1 MSGRVAAASP
11 VWGLLEKSNQKLAT
25 LNRSLLELRRA
36 EHLYRSLFVNS
47 PLAMYILV
55 DGRISLANPQ
65 FMKLTGYQGDELT
78 GADFLALVVPED
90 RPVASENAAKMLRA
104 ERFSSYRFRI
114 ACKNGE
120 SRWVMAVV
128 AAIRY
133 GGRQAVLGH
142 LVTLAHDAL
151 GGEQPGR
158 RTCGRYVPQ
167 PILGLAAAV
176 EKRDPA
182 TGSHQRRTASLACA
196 IAGEMGL
203 SPQQADAISIAA
215 FIHDVGKMCLPAELL
230 SKPGRLTDEESA
242 LMKTHPQAGYDIL
255 KTMPLPR
262 AIAPMVLQHHER
274 LDGSG
279 YSQRMAGDDI
289 LLEARIIAVADVVD
303 AMVSPRPYRPALGIR
318 EALDEISGGR
328 SKLYDPEAADA
339 CISLFSEKQF
349 TFDEK
354 NAEPPI
360 RYQEPALSALPA

>member
-1 MSGRVAAASP
+1 MLEHAGTANP
-11 VWGLLEKSNQKLAT
+11 VCGLLEKSDQKLAH
-25 LNRSLLELRRA
+25 LSKGLLELRQT
-36 EHLYRSLFVNS
+36 ECLYRSVFVNS

-55 DGRISLANPQ
+55 DGRIRLANPR
-65 FMKLTGYQGDELT
+65 FVKLAGYQGDELT

-90 RPVASENAAKMLRA
+90 RPVASENAAQMLRA
-104 ERFSSYRFRI
+104 ERFSPYRFRI

-151 GGEQPGR
+151 GEQQPGR
-158 RTCGRYVPQ
+158 RTCGRYVLQ

-215 FIHDVGKMCLPAELL
+215 FIHDVGKMCLPTELL

-262 AIAPMVLQHHER
+262 AVAPMVLQHHER

-279 YSQRMAGDDI
+279 YSQGIAGDDI

-318 EALDEISGGR
+318 QALEEISDGKT
-328 SKLYDPEAADA
+328 KLYDPQAADA

-349 TFDEK
+349 TFEESD
-354 NAEPPI
+354 AQPPGAP
-360 RYQEPALSALPA
+360 QPALSALFA